1 MDPFTLGII
10 SIAIIIALVFLG
22 VRVAFAAGFVGV
34 LGLIMLRG
42 WNAGG
47 GMAGL
52 TAHAEASHYTLSVLP
67 MFILIGFLAYYAG
80 LTQGAFRCARA
91 WFGWLP
97 GGLAV
102 ATVIATAGFAA
113 VSGASTATAAVFSR
127 VAIPEMLKYGY
138 QHRLAAGVVAAGGTL
153 ASLIPPSAIL
163 VIYAIIVEESVG
175 ALLLA
180 GFIPGAVSALIY
192 MGIVVLRC
200 QLNPELGRPVPGI
213 TWAERVQSIPGML
226 PIVAVIVIILGGIYT
241 GVMTPTET
249 GAVGAAL
256 IFFMAI
262 GRRAIFGEGMTI
274 ADFKDAMLETGKLT
288 VMIFTIIW
296 GVLIYVRFLG
306 YTGLTTAFADWIV
319 HLEMNRYVI
328 MILILCVY
336 IILGMFMDGIGMLL
350 LTLPVVH
357 PAVVALG
364 FDPVWFGIIVVK
376 MVEVCLVTPPIGL
389 NCFVVN
395 GVRPDIPLEEVF
407 KGIWPF
413 FVADVITVAVLVA
426 FPGIVL
432 WLPNLMLQNISGG

>member
-1 MDPFTLGII
+1 MDPYTLGIL
-10 SIAIIIALVFLG
+10 SLVAIITMVFIG
-22 VRVAFAAGFVGV
+22 VRVAFAAGIVGV
-34 LGLIMLRG
+34 VGLIILRG
-42 WNAGG
+42 WTAGG

-52 TAHAEASHYTLSVLP
+52 TAHSSVTHYSLSVLP
-67 MFILIGFLAYYAG
+67 MFILIGYLAYYAG

-102 ATVIATAGFAA
+102 ATVFATAGFAA

-127 VAIPEMLKYGY
+127 VAIPEMLQYGY
-138 QHRLAAGVVAAGGTL
+138 DRRLAAGVVAAGGTL

-163 VIYAIIVEESVG
+163 VVYALIVEESVG
-175 ALLLA
+175 ALLMA
-180 GFIPGAVSALIY
+180 GFIPGAVSAVVYALIV
-192 MGIVVLRC
+192 ILRC
-200 QLNPELGRPVPGI
+200 KINPSLGRAVTGL
-213 TWAERVQSIPGML
+213 TWAERFNSIPGMA
-226 PIVAVIVIILGGIYT
+226 PIIAVIAIILGGIYT
-241 GVMTPTET
+241 GWMTPTET

-262 GRRAIFGEGMTI
+262 GRRAIFGEGMTKS
-274 ADFKDAMLETGKLT
+274 DFIESMMETGKLT

-306 YTGLTTAFADWIV
+306 FTGLTTAFADWIV
-319 HLEMNRYVI
+319 HLPVEPIYI
-328 MILILCVY
+328 LLMILGVY

-357 PAVVALG
+357 PAIIALG
-364 FDPVWFGIIVVK
+364 YDPVWFGIIVVK
-376 MVEVCLVTPPIGL
+376 MVEIGLVTPPIGL

-395 GVRPDIPLEEVF
+395 GVRPDIPLSDVF

-413 FVADVITVAVLVA
+413 VVADLITVGVLIA

-432 WLPNLMLQNISGG
+432 FLPEMMINNIAG

>member
-1 MDPFTLGII
+1 MDPYTLGIF
-10 SIAIIIALVFLG
+10 SIFAIITMVFIG
-22 VRVAFAAGFVGV
+22 VRVAFAAGIVGV
-34 LGLIMLRG
+34 VGLIILRG
-42 WNAGG
+42 WTAGG

-52 TAHAEASHYTLSVLP
+52 TAHSSVTHYSLSVLP
-67 MFILIGFLAYYAG
+67 MFILIGYLAYYAG

-102 ATVIATAGFAA
+102 ATVFATAGFAA

-127 VAIPEMLKYGY
+127 VAIPEMLSAGY
-138 QHRLAAGVVAAGGTL
+138 DRRLAAGVVAAGGTL

-163 VIYAIIVEESVG
+163 VVYALIVEESVG
-175 ALLLA
+175 ALLMA
-180 GFIPGAVSALIY
+180 GFIPGAVSAVIY
-192 MGIVVLRC
+192 AAIVILRC
-200 QLNPELGRPVPGI
+200 KINPQLGRAVTGL
-213 TWAERVQSIPGML
+213 TWAERFNSIPGMA
-226 PIVAVIVIILGGIYT
+226 PIIAVIAIILGGIYT
-241 GVMTPTET
+241 GWMTPTET

-256 IFFMAI
+256 IFFMAL
-262 GRRAIFGEGMTI
+262 GRRAIFGEGMTKD
-274 ADFKDAMLETGKLT
+274 DFIESMMETGKLT

-306 YTGLTTAFADWIV
+306 FTGLTTAFADWIV
-319 HLEMNRYVI
+319 HLPVAPI
-328 MILILCVY
+328 VVLLMILGVY

-357 PAVVALG
+357 PAIIALG
-364 FDPVWFGIIVVK
+364 YDPVWFGIIVVK
-376 MVEVCLVTPPIGL
+376 MVEIGLVTPPIGL

-395 GVRPDIPLEEVF
+395 GVRPDIPLSDVF

-413 FVADVITVAVLVA
+413 VVADFITVGVLIA

-432 WLPNLMLQNISGG
+432 FLPEMMINNIAG

>member
-1 MDPFTLGII
+1 MEPFALGLI
-10 SIAIIIALVFLG
+10 SIACIITLVFVG
-22 VRVAFAAGFVGV
+22 VRVGFAAGFVGV
-34 LGLIMLRG
+34 MGLIILRG

-52 TAHAEASHYTLSVLP
+52 TAHAESSHYSLSVLP

-102 ATVIATAGFAA
+102 ATVFATAGFAA

-138 QHRLAAGVVAAGGTL
+138 ERRLAAGVVAAGGTL

-180 GFIPGAVSALIY
+180 GFIPGAASAVIYALI
-192 MGIVVLRC
+192 IIIRC
-200 QLNPELGRPVPGI
+200 KIFPNLGRPVHGI
-213 TWAERVQSIPGML
+213 TWTERFVSIPGL
-226 PIVAVIVIILGGIYT
+226 APIVAVIGIILGGIYT
-241 GVMTPTET
+241 GWMTPTET

-256 IFFMAI
+256 IFFLAI
-262 GRRAIFGEGMTI
+262 GRRAIMGEGMTLS
-274 ADFKDAMLETGKLT
+274 DFKDAMLETGKLT

-296 GVLIYVRFLG
+296 GILIYVRFLG

-319 HLEMNRYVI
+319 HLDVAPI
-328 MILILCVY
+328 MIVLMILGVY

-357 PAVVALG
+357 PAITALG
-364 FDPVWFGIIVVK
+364 YDPVWFGIIVVK
-376 MVEVCLVTPPIGL
+376 MVEIGLVTPPIGL

-413 FVADVITVAVLVA
+413 VVADFITVGILIA

-432 WLPNLMLQNISGG
+432 FLPELMLANISG